1 MMRLVL
7 SLIAVHGFPEYGD
20 QIPNGNA
27 VDGDPAIGHP
37 DALGVAG
44 ENAFGQDYV
53 QYRGVWQGAYCWADS
68 DGDGF
73 TNGQELG
80 DPCCVWVQGTPA
92 PYSIGISHP
101 SLADSLPTYP
111 QVNMMCNNQGPS
123 APPAGGITTILD
135 DDEDDSSESAP
146 LTPSPAGTQGLGF
159 GVIAI
164 HFLVC
169 WNVLDRY
176 IVL

>member
-1 MMRLVL
+1 MRLAPIWIVG
-7 SLIAVHGFPEYGD
+7 AHAFTEYAARM
-20 QIPNGNA
+20 PNGNA
-27 VDGDPAIGHP
+27 RVEGDPALGHP

-44 ENAFGQDYV
+44 ENAFGQDYAK
-53 QYRGVWQGAYCWADS
+53 YRGVWQGAYCQADS

-80 DPCCVWVQGTPA
+80 DPCCEWVEGTPA

-101 SLADSLPTYP
+101 SRANSIPTYP
-111 QVNMMCNNQGPS
+111 QVTMTCRGDSNR
-123 APPAGGITTILD
+123 PPTGGITTILD

-146 LTPSPAGTQGLGF
+146 LMPSSAANGWLT
-159 GVIAI
+159 ISIITI
-164 HFLVC
+164 HFVVGL
-169 WNVLDRY
+169 NVLGHC